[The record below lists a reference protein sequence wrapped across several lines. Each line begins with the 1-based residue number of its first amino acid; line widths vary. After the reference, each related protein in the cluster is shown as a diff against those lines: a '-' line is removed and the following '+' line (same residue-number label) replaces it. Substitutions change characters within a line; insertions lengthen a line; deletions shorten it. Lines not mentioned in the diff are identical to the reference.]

1 MRPERDGRAWLR
13 NAVAAACGALLTV
26 ALPPVLFWPALLAL
40 VPILH
45 LTASSATVRKGFGI
59 GFWAG
64 IGFFPLYLLWLPA
77 SLSQPDW
84 FGPFFWALFPP
95 LVLIV
100 SAFWGIVTGG
110 ARLIGGGGWP
120 TLLVLP
126 AAWVLMEWGRTQGY
140 FAFPWGTLGYAWLD
154 TPVSQLAGTIGV
166 HGLSLLALSLAA
178 LLAAPLQ
185 GRGRFTLAAPALAV
199 LLGAGAWLAGAQRLQ
214 VPLPEP
220 TRTALLVQPNLDPF
234 GRLGT
239 PTGDLQILTRLT
251 ATGTTATPAP
261 DLIVWPE
268 GALVGIDIEAGASTW
283 VHDQIAVAAG
293 GTRTII
299 GGRGSDAG
307 GTYNSAWLLED
318 AALAGRYDKTVLVP
332 FGERWPLMEQLEPAY
347 RWLFGLLQIGLL
359 QNTTAGARA
368 VSLGQDPGLGVYIC
382 YESVF
387 PQVTSA
393 LVRDGAQVLVNIT
406 NDAWFARGN
415 GARQHYDMGRMRA
428 IETHRYVLRSGLD
441 GITGVVDP
449 LGRSVSELPRNVPDT
464 ILVAFEPSDVVTD
477 YVRYG
482 GLLVPLLLGWI
493 LLAAAGRFLLQS

>member
-1 MRPERDGRAWLR
+1 MRPERDGQDWLR
-13 NAVAAACGALLTV
+13 NAVAAACGALLSV

-45 LTASSATVRKGFGI
+45 LSASSSSVRKGFGI

-95 LVLIV
+95 LVLIL

-110 ARLIGGGGWP
+110 ARLIGGGGRL

-154 TPVSQLAGTIGV
+154 TPVGQLADTAGV

-178 LLAAPLQ
+178 LLAVPLH
-185 GRGRFTLAAPALAV
+185 GRGRFALAAPVLAV
-199 LLGAGAWLAGAQRLQ
+199 LLGGGAWLVGVQRLQ

-251 ATGTTATPAP
+251 ATGMAGNTDA

-268 GALVGIDIEAGASTW
+268 GALVGIDIEAGTSSW
-283 VHDQIAVAAG
+283 VHEQIDEAAG
-293 GTRTII
+293 GTRAII
-299 GGRGSDAG
+299 GGRGRDAEG
-307 GTYNSAWLLED
+307 SYNSAWLLEGSV
-318 AALAGRYDKTVLVP
+318 LSGRYDKTMLVP
-332 FGERWPLMEQLEPAY
+332 FGERWPLMDQLEPAY
-347 RWLFGLLQIGLL
+347 RWLFGLLQVGLL
-359 QNTTAGARA
+359 QNTTAGAQA

-387 PQVTSA
+387 PQVTGA
-393 LVRDGAQVLVNIT
+393 LVRDGAEVLVNIT

-428 IETHRYVLRSGLD
+428 IETRRYVLRSGLD
-441 GITGVVDP
+441 GITGLVDP
-449 LGRSVSELPRNVPDT
+449 LGRSVAELPRNVPDT
-464 ILVAFEPSDVVTD
+464 ILVAFEPSDLITH

-482 GLLVPLLLGWI
+482 WLLVPVLLGWI
-493 LLAAAGRFLLQS
+493 LISAVGRFFLHS